1 MKTTTTSTLIT
12 AALTAVFATKAFALE
27 APADDAT
34 PPPAAQENNQAITR
48 LKLVELQAK
57 LNAKAEEKTA
67 FLGVVSREVPA
78 AFVDH
83 LNLKNGE
90 GVLVRSVAPDS
101 PAAQA
106 GITTND
112 VVTKVSGQSV
122 GSPKEISTQIAT
134 HQPGETIKIELIHK
148 GQPTTLDITLG
159 TKPAELA
166 NAAQEILDSSNL
178 DGFPTELADRV
189 RNAIAGNVM
198 ELNLDED
205 AAQLAPQVE
214 QAIRKLRLQLRVQGT
229 LDEDAARLAPQV
241 EQAIR
246 KLRLHTQGA
255 SGQAGAAQPIVPDLA
270 KVESSTATT
279 FKMTDEQGSTELKT
293 QNGAKVVTVRDS
305 NGNLTW
311 EGPWDNAQDE
321 AAAPAEIRQRVEG
334 LHL

>member
-1 MKTTTTSTLIT
+1 MKTTTSPLIT

-27 APADDAT
+27 APTDDAP
-34 PPPAAQENNQAITR
+34 PPPAAQENKQALSG
-48 LKLVELQAK
+48 LKLVELEAK

-78 AFVDH
+78 ALVDH

-90 GVLVRSVAPDS
+90 GVLVRSLAPNS
-101 PAAQA
+101 PAARA
-106 GITTND
+106 GIMTND
-112 VVTKVSGQSV
+112 VVTKVSGKSV
-122 GSPKEISTQIAT
+122 GSPKEISTQIST
-134 HQPGETIKIELIHK
+134 HQPGETIKIELVHK

-159 TKPAELA
+159 IKPAELA
-166 NAAQEILDSSNL
+166 NAAHETLDSSNL

-189 RNAIAGNVM
+189 RDAIAGNVM
-198 ELNLDED
+198 ELNLDDD
-205 AAQLAPQVE
+205 ATQLEQQVK
-214 QAIRKLRLQLRVQGT
+214 QAIGNLRLQMRTQGAS
-229 LDEDAARLAPQV
+229 DEGFARHAAEV
-241 EQAIR
+241 EQSIR

-255 SGQAGAAQPIVPDLA
+255 SGQSGAAQPIVPDLA

-293 QNGAKVVTVRDS
+293 QNGAKVVTVRDP

-311 EGPWDNAQDE
+311 SGPWDNAQDE

>member
-1 MKTTTTSTLIT
+1 MKTITSPLIS

-27 APADDAT
+27 APADDAP
-34 PPPAAQENNQAITR
+34 PPPAAQENKQALPR
-48 LKLVELQAK
+48 LKLVEPEAK

-78 AFVDH
+78 ALVDH

-90 GVLVRSVAPDS
+90 GVLICSLAPNS
-101 PAAQA
+101 PASRA
-106 GITTND
+106 GIMTND
-112 VVTKVSGQSV
+112 VVTKVSGKSV
-122 GSPKEISTQIAT
+122 GSPKEISTQIST
-134 HQPGETIKIELIHK
+134 HQPGETIKIELVHK

-159 TKPAELA
+159 IKPTELA
-166 NAAQEILDSSNL
+166 NAAHETLDSSNL

-189 RNAIAGNVM
+189 RDAIAGNVM

-214 QAIRKLRLQLRVQGT
+214 QAIRKLRLQLRVRGA
-229 LDEDAARLAPQV
+229 LDEDAARLAAPV

-246 KLRLHTQGA
+246 KLRLDNQGA
-255 SGQAGAAQPIVPDLA
+255 SGQAGAAQPIFPDLA
-270 KVESSTATT
+270 KAESSTAAT
-279 FKMTDEQGSTELKT
+279 FKMTDEQGSTEVKT
-293 QNGAKVVTVRDS
+293 KDGAKEVTVRDP
-305 NGNLTW
+305 NGNVTW
-311 EGPWDNAQDE
+311 SGPWDTAQDK